1 MKHDS
6 GFVVCAGIPSIASP
20 PECSIRF
27 LAKATCPAQRNDFYQ
42 GAHNNKV
49 QSYGS
54 TTSNGWLPGVAVPEV
69 EQLKKRKY
77 HLTKWPHSGLA
88 DQLIESIGGNPDS
101 IQYKSDLLTSF
112 GALPRTAAIATR

>member
-1 MKHDS
+1 MD
-6 GFVVCAGIPSIASP
+6 GFHIDNVRLH
-20 PECSIRF
+20 E
-27 LAKATCPAQRNDFYQ
+27 
-42 GAHNNKV
+42 
-49 QSYGS
+49 S
-54 TTSNGWLPGVAVPEV
+54 TTSNEWLPGGAVPEV

-77 HLTKWPHSGLA
+77 HLTKRPHSGLA